1 MCVIIHLLPNQTI
14 SEEKLYNAACNNWH
28 SWGIISKNSGT
39 GELSVLRKIPD
50 DGVYNDLPEIKKFL
64 EDNIE
69 HERFIHFRYST
80 RGSTTLDNCH
90 PFEVFNDGHRQ
101 VFMMHNGTFNTYG
114 QFNQGKSDTLE
125 VVEKVVVPPL
135 AYLDGDY
142 TEKIFQD
149 FIWKEFWKEK
159 GGGSR
164 VIFISNDLPILKTG
178 QWETYVND
186 DRDPVFYASNSD
198 YFEKVT
204 RGPVFTKLQEE
215 ERRRQQEKEAKEREA
230 KALAQNMNHGGNNNG
245 STTESGSDKNSRPA
259 VCSYFEG
266 MFQVDPQVLTGLNE
280 IVSHCQNGRSEA
292 GLEDHDINSL
302 HLVTYEEIESMVDSF
317 LIDGKVPEVAS
328 FIHYLIQEYHEVYIQ
343 KLSSEHK
350 KKSGEKFIA
359 TLQNKI
365 QELEGIVVNA

>member
-343 KLSSEHK
+343 KLSSIFV
-350 KKSGEKFIA
+350 S
-359 TLQNKI
+359 
-365 QELEGIVVNA
+365 

>member
-1 MCVIIHLLPNQTI
+1 M
-14 SEEKLYNAACNNWH
+14 A
-28 SWGIISKNSGT
+28 SKGT

-164 VIFISNDLPILKTG
+164 VIFISNDLPYAYTKMVGERILKDFT
-178 QWETYVND
+178 NI
-186 DRDPVFYASNSD
+186 F
-198 YFEKVT
+198 VT
-204 RGPVFTKLQEE
+204 
-215 ERRRQQEKEAKEREA
+215 
-230 KALAQNMNHGGNNNG
+230 
-245 STTESGSDKNSRPA
+245 
-259 VCSYFEG
+259 
-266 MFQVDPQVLTGLNE
+266 
-280 IVSHCQNGRSEA
+280 
-292 GLEDHDINSL
+292 SL
-302 HLVTYEEIESMVDSF
+302 S
-317 LIDGKVPEVAS
+317 
-328 FIHYLIQEYHEVYIQ
+328 
-343 KLSSEHK
+343 
-350 KKSGEKFIA
+350 
-359 TLQNKI
+359 
-365 QELEGIVVNA
+365 